1 MATATLIPAA
11 VRRNHWMNQAARH
24 ARMQPDAT
32 AFRYRGVDTTWS
44 AFHQR
49 VTALAAALQRRGV
62 RFGDRVLLL
71 TLNSPEVVEA
81 VLAINTLGAM
91 AVPIN
96 FRLAPGEVAYVVDD
110 ADGDL
115 VVADAP
121 LVPLVEAARQV
132 TDRVRQVVVLG
143 YDPHGHE
150 ASEDLI
156 AEEPAGFEAPDVP
169 EDTPAL
175 IMYTSG
181 TTGRPK
187 GAMLDHGNLFAQS
200 VTSIRAMGTVD
211 ESDVGFLTAPLFHI
225 AGLGSIAPNLVLGN
239 PTVLHPLGA
248 FDAEETL
255 EAWER
260 ERATVVF
267 NVPTQWQAICAAPSV
282 KERDLA
288 LRVISWGA
296 APASEDLL
304 RTMEATFP
312 DAEIVAVFG
321 QTEMSPVTCVLRG
334 EDSLRK
340 LGSVGR
346 PIPTI
351 EYRVVDDDMR
361 DVPPGDVGEI
371 VYRGP
376 TLMQGYWRKPEA
388 TADAFAGGWFHSGD
402 LVRQDDEGFV
412 WVVDRKKDMIISGG
426 ENVYCAE
433 VENAVAGH
441 PAVVDVAVYGRA
453 HETWG
458 DVPVAA
464 VVLVPGAELTVEALG
479 EWLTGRLARYKHPK
493 HLVVLDELPRNAS
506 GKVVKGLLREQD
518 PA

>member
-255 EAWER
+255 EAW
-260 ERATVVF
+260 
-267 NVPTQWQAICAAPSV
+267 S
-282 KERDLA
+282 
-288 LRVISWGA
+288 
-296 APASEDLL
+296 
-304 RTMEATFP
+304 
-312 DAEIVAVFG
+312 
-321 QTEMSPVTCVLRG
+321 
-334 EDSLRK
+334 
-340 LGSVGR
+340 
-346 PIPTI
+346 
-351 EYRVVDDDMR
+351 
-361 DVPPGDVGEI
+361 
-371 VYRGP
+371 
-376 TLMQGYWRKPEA
+376 
-388 TADAFAGGWFHSGD
+388 
-402 LVRQDDEGFV
+402 
-412 WVVDRKKDMIISGG
+412 
-426 ENVYCAE
+426 
-433 VENAVAGH
+433 
-441 PAVVDVAVYGRA
+441 
-453 HETWG
+453 
-458 DVPVAA
+458 
-464 VVLVPGAELTVEALG
+464 
-479 EWLTGRLARYKHPK
+479 
-493 HLVVLDELPRNAS
+493 AS
-506 GKVVKGLLREQD
+506 GRRSCSTCRRSGRRSAPP